1 MTEVTKTTYLLKI
14 YKYYIV
20 ENVIKWLKEKF
31 SIESDEIE
39 KYEKNLNFVLTA
51 YTDDLVS
58 YSDRNIKY
66 IGSKYWF
73 NDIRQVE
80 NHLIEIEMQ
89 NFMADYI
96 VNDIVENNEDKRFIL
111 NLKDTLLKIIEFG
124 PEFMTYSHMHKY
136 RYIMEYDT
144 EDIPDLHLIKQSLH
158 EAWNTIPSKQNFMPY
173 NIFVL
178 GPGPEYK
185 EIKDKIYYKALV
197 NEYLSNSARYDV
209 SIEDPKS
216 VEKAMLM
223 HRAPPQYINLKTAP
237 YVLICTQ
244 RIEYEPNPHNL
255 SFSLKGWNFEQMES
269 EWKINPQKNNRAY
282 SVSLIEIGMFI
293 QSFSNLCLMHNIDIS
308 HTRCLPTNISFWSEP
323 EFSFLENPPQLILTV
338 GKGKTS
344 RREYYRDIS
353 HSNDYR
359 PDFEKVVKFV

>member
-1 MTEVTKTTYLLKI
+1 MTEITKTRTLLKNNKSNI
-14 YKYYIV
+14 I
-20 ENVIKWLKEKF
+20 ENVIIWLKDNF
-31 SIESDEIE
+31 GIESNKIE

-51 YTDDLVS
+51 YVDDLVS
-58 YSDRNIKY
+58 YSNRNIKY

-73 NDIRQVE
+73 NDVRQIE
-80 NHLIEIEMQ
+80 NHIIEIEMQ
-89 NFMADYI
+89 NFMANYI
-96 VNDIVENNEDKRFIL
+96 VNNIVENDEDKRFIL
-111 NLKDTLLKIIEFG
+111 NLKDTLVKIIGFG

-136 RYIMEYDT
+136 RYIIEYDT
-144 EDIPDLHLIKQSLH
+144 ENIPDLHLIKQFLH

-178 GPGPEYK
+178 GPEHK

-209 SIEDPKS
+209 NIEDPKS

-223 HRAPPQYINLKTAP
+223 HRSPPQYINLKTAP

-255 SFSLKGWNFEQMES
+255 SFSLKGWNFEQMNS
-269 EWKINPQKNNRAY
+269 EWKTNPQKNNRAY
-282 SVSLIEIGMFI
+282 GVALIEIGMFI

-308 HTRCLPTNISFWSEP
+308 HTRCFSTNISFWNEP
-323 EFSFLENPPQLILTV
+323 EFNFLENPPQIILTA
-338 GKGKTS
+338 GKGKIS
-344 RREYYRDIS
+344 RRDYYGEIS
-353 HSNDYR
+353 HGYDYR
-359 PDFEKVVKFV
+359 PDFEKIVKFVK